1 MSQNPRYGNPPP
13 LRKGLASAR
22 ERQKPVPQ
30 ASAMQ
35 DISPS
40 WIILSVL
47 PIVVLLGVALIT
59 MWLGW
64 KRKANESRKDEFLNR
79 LGYLATADGVG
90 QEEKETDTS
99 ELRNRKI
106 KAQLSPKEPK
116 ASKKPIIVGFWHPYW

>member
-47 PIVVLLGVALIT
+47 PIVVLLGLALIT

-90 QEEKETDTS
+90 QEEKETGTS

-106 KAQLSPKEPK
+106 KAQLSPKESK